1 MSILLRK
8 KAFYFTDIW
17 PEVEEAAK
25 RLRIEQKN
33 PKSKPPKCKFISS
46 RNAGFLKSKQI
57 LFASSRN
64 LTGDMGEIWSH
75 VLQEVTNNQL
85 CSICLPVEPVQITNG
100 SLNALLSILA
110 KGVSTQ
116 LLYNLELQLCIM
128 DEDGSLKVKV
138 HDICHQHL
146 EKKFCSLDFHVDDQY
161 HGEGKGK
168 CT

>member
-1 MSILLRK
+1 MFILLRK

-25 RLRIEQKN
+25 SLRFEQKN
-33 PKSKPPKCKFISS
+33 PKSKPPKCKFISA
-46 RNAGFLKSKQI
+46 RNTGFLKTRQI
-57 LFASSRN
+57 LFASPKN

-110 KGVSTQ
+110 KGASTQ
-116 LLYNLELQLCIM
+116 LLYNLELQLFIM
-128 DEDGSLKVKV
+128 DEDGSLKAKV

-146 EKKFCSLDFHVDDQY
+146 EKKFFSLDFHVDQH
-161 HGEGKGK
+161 HGQGKGK